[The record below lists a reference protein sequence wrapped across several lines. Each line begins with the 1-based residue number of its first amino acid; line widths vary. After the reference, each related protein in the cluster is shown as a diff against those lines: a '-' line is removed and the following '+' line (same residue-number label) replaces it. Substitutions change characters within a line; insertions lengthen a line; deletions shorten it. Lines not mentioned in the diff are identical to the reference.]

1 MNSAKVEVPTP
12 YGNEF
17 INLSND
23 IVSGDILTLKGKGF
37 NIVGTK
43 KYGDLKLHVR
53 IYVPKLS
60 KKEREKVA
68 EILSDVKDHE
78 AKDWIKKVNDNK

>member
-1 MNSAKVEVPTP
+1 MLKVENV
-12 YGNEF
+12 
-17 INLSND
+17 
-23 IVSGDILTLKGKGF
+23 
-37 NIVGTK
+37 TK